1 MVYACL
7 SLYRWGDRVRSQA
20 GLGLAGVLLVSITI
34 AAGVT
39 GFFYYGSSLLRLPI
53 AYPDVSSLLSTSLS
67 TLSSCVFLSVMM
79 LYVLQWSICY
89 QGAGVVF
96 LSVFRLFS

>member
-34 AAGVT
+34 AAGMLKQ
-39 GFFYYGSSLLRLPI
+39 FYFP
-53 AYPDVSSLLSTSLS
+53 PTEVSGTS
-67 TLSSCVFLSVMM
+67 
-79 LYVLQWSICY
+79 
-89 QGAGVVF
+89 VVF
-96 LSVFRLFS
+96 FRDVLIHRSVLSFISH

>member
-34 AAGVT
+34 AAGVLKAVI
-39 GFFYYGSSLLRLPI
+39 F
-53 AYPDVSSLLSTSLS
+53 STSRGLCTS
-67 TLSSCVFLSVMM
+67 
-79 LYVLQWSICY
+79 
-89 QGAGVVF
+89 VVF
-96 LSVFRLFS
+96 FRAVLIHRSI

>member
-34 AAGVT
+34 AAGVLKQ
-39 GFFYYGSSLLRLPI
+39 FYFLPTE
-53 AYPDVSSLLSTSLS
+53 VSVHL
-67 TLSSCVFLSVMM
+67 
-79 LYVLQWSICY
+79 
-89 QGAGVVF
+89 
-96 LSVFRLFS
+96 LFSFVPF

>member
-34 AAGVT
+34 AAGALKQ
-39 GFFYYGSSLLRLPI
+39 FYFP
-53 AYPDVSSLLSTSLS
+53 PTEVS
-67 TLSSCVFLSVMM
+67 
-79 LYVLQWSICY
+79 VLQFIS
-89 QGAGVVF
+89 F
-96 LSVFRLFS
+96 MPLFFVDQY

>member
-34 AAGVT
+34 AAGVLNSFIFHQQRPL
-39 GFFYYGSSLLRLPI
+39 FFVP
-53 AYPDVSSLLSTSLS
+53 
-67 TLSSCVFLSVMM
+67 
-79 LYVLQWSICY
+79 
-89 QGAGVVF
+89 
-96 LSVFRLFS
+96 

>member
-34 AAGVT
+34 AAGALRQ
-39 GFFYYGSSLLRLPI
+39 FYFPP
-53 AYPDVSSLLSTSLS
+53 AEVSAHL
-67 TLSSCVFLSVMM
+67 
-79 LYVLQWSICY
+79 
-89 QGAGVVF
+89 
-96 LSVFRLFS
+96 LFSFMPFFFVDKHIKLYWSLN

>member
-34 AAGVT
+34 AAGEFRQFYFPPTEVSAHIVLSFMPL
-39 GFFYYGSSLLRLPI
+39 FFVDQL
-53 AYPDVSSLLSTSLS
+53 
-67 TLSSCVFLSVMM
+67 
-79 LYVLQWSICY
+79 
-89 QGAGVVF
+89 
-96 LSVFRLFS
+96 